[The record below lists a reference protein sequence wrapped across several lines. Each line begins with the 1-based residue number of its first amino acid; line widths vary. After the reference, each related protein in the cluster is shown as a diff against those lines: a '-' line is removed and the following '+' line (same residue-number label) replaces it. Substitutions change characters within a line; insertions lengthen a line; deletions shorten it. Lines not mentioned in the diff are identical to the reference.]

1 MKQPK
6 LSRWEFERMFVNES
20 GLADEKIQSLGLVP
34 EECSGPCADRH
45 CRGWQMI
52 SEKERRQRA
61 VRERANK

>member
-1 MKQPK
+1 MKQTK
-6 LSRWEFERMFVNES
+6 LTRWEFERMFANDS
-20 GLADEKIQSLGLVP
+20 GLSTEKIQGLGLVP
-34 EECSGPCADRH
+34 EECVLPCADRH